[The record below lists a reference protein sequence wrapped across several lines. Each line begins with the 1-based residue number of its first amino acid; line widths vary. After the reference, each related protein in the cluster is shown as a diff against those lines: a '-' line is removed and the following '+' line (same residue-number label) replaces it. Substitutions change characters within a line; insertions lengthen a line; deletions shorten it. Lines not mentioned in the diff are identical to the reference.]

1 MLITTKSKGV
11 VGGILAA
18 TTLFGFSIVG
28 MLATSLPSYAG
39 SNQNGAGV
47 TNTVAHQGNGTAT
60 LTVSGNPG
68 NLERCIAG
76 VVRVCVSPKPVK
88 WTTIPLPA
96 ATYLQTDVACIGGA
110 CEVQNNGTA
119 EPIQIGGRRTVAFS
133 ASELVAAGQVN
144 IRPAGLQQVCYNVSP
159 ISERVTEETTGGS
172 FFGFWAGDVSI
183 ASPGSALLML
193 GVSPADVTPHFAP
206 CPYI

>member
-28 MLATSLPSYAG
+28 MLATSQPSYPAQDVSFTTG
-39 SNQNGAGV
+39 CNASNNCTAV
-47 TNTVAHQGNGTAT
+47 TSPTTQQY
-60 LTVSGNPG
+60 PG
-68 NLERCIAG
+68 NIERCFVN
-76 VVRVCVSPKPVK
+76 VVRVCVSPSPVK

-96 ATYLQTDVACIGGA
+96 ATYLQTDVACVGEA

-133 ASELVAAGQVN
+133 ATELVATGEVN
-144 IRPAGLQQVCYNVSP
+144 VLPTGLQQVCYNVSTTAP
-159 ISERVTEETTGGS
+159 KVTEETRGGS
-172 FFGFWAGDVSI
+172 FFGFWADDVSI

-193 GVSPADVTPHFAP
+193 GVSPADVTRHFTP